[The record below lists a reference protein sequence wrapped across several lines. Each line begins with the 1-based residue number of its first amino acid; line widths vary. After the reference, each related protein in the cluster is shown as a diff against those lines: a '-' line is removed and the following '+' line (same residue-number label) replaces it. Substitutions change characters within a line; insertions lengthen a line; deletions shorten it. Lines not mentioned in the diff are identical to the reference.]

1 MNSNINVYPKST
13 LRIALAQVKSED
25 GNITKNIDKAVKII
39 KNAAK
44 EGAKIVAFPEK
55 FLTGYVPELVE
66 TNIEKYTVFKNDSR
80 LEAIHNACREN
91 KIYAIVGT
99 PLKDKDDI
107 FISSI
112 IIDADGKEI
121 DTYNKTHLFY
131 TEKSLFKNDSRLC
144 ILNIDDWKI
153 GLGICYDSG
162 FPEHSRA
169 LAKAGCQVYLV
180 SALFSKGNGYSE
192 SRIWFPARALDN
204 TIYTAMCNYVGKTG
218 VWDTAGSSGVWNPL
232 GKLVKEAS
240 KDEEEL
246 LIVDLDPSKL
256 KEAREGELMLQ
267 DSFDINYSFNELI

>member
-1 MNSNINVYPKST
+1 M
-13 LRIALAQVKSED
+13 
-25 GNITKNIDKAVKII
+25 
-39 KNAAK
+39 
-44 EGAKIVAFPEK
+44 
-55 FLTGYVPELVE
+55 
-66 TNIEKYTVFKNDSR
+66 FK
-80 LEAIHNACREN
+80 
-91 KIYAIVGT
+91 T
-99 PLKDKDDI
+99 
-107 FISSI
+107 
-112 IIDADGKEI
+112 
-121 DTYNKTHLFY
+121 
-131 TEKSLFKNDSRLC
+131 DSRLC

-153 GLGICYDSG
+153 GRGICYDSG

-204 TIYTAMCNYVGKTG
+204 TMYTAMCNYVGKTG